1 MIRYWPALV
10 SVLLSLGAIAG
21 YVAFLRVHSVR
32 NHPELYLVAF
42 ALATL
47 IAGVAAWRA
56 ARWPNFVAL
65 ALSALLLILGGY
77 FNFVLARVPATA
89 TALRVGEPAPDFTLP
104 DAMGAP
110 VSLASFRDRT
120 PVVGSSRRRLL
131 PRLLVTLL
139 RLRAPRTWSC
149 ADRAG

>member
-104 DAMGAP
+104 DAMCAP

-120 PVVGSSRRRLL
+120 PVVVVFYRGS
-131 PRLLVTLL
+131 
-139 RLRAPRTWSC
+139 W
-149 ADRAG
+149 

>member
-1 MIRYWPALV
+1 MIRYGPALLSILV
-10 SVLLSLGAIAG
+10 SLGAIAG
-21 YVAFLRVHSVR
+21 YVAFLRVPTVR

-47 IAGVAAWRA
+47 IAAAASWRA
-56 ARWPNFVAL
+56 ARWPNLVAL
-65 ALSALLLILGGY
+65 ALSAVLLVLGGY

-89 TALRVGEPAPDFTLP
+89 TALKVGEPAPDFTLP

-120 PVVGSSRRRLL
+120 PVVVVFCRGS
-131 PRLLVTLL
+131 
-139 RLRAPRTWSC
+139 W
-149 ADRAG
+149 